1 MVASGFGFSLDVHPQ
16 SYLAQVLHVYEPL
29 ESRLVQSLVRPG
41 DFCIDAGAHVGYYS
55 RLMCEAGGIVLA
67 IEPNPKHIEMLRANL
82 GGVFDATVF
91 DYALSDKC
99 QSSVPFYL
107 PSIYDDGWG
116 SLAASDIGTTEKIN
130 IETIR
135 LDVLLDQSIHHPQRV
150 RLLKMDI
157 EGAEVPALRGLG
169 NRLKDVDYILIECM
183 DIESRTGVLHS
194 TTEGINEL
202 LAGWAVRQACP
213 DGSDLP
219 KALNGGN
226 YLFVNPNV

>member
-1 MVASGFGFSLDVHPQ
+1 MVASGFGFSLDCHPQ

-41 DFCIDAGAHVGYYS
+41 DFCVDAGAHVGYYS
-55 RLMCEAGGIVLA
+55 RLMTEAGARVIA
-67 IEPNPKHIEMLRANL
+67 IEPNPQHVPMVRANVPEAL
-82 GGVFDATVF
+82 VYEV
-91 DYALSDKC
+91 ALSDTDG
-99 QSSVPFYL
+99 SAPFYL
-107 PSIYDDGWG
+107 PSPYDDGWG
-116 SLAASDIGTTEKIN
+116 SLGASDIGTTKEILVD
-130 IETIR
+130 TRR
-135 LDVLLDQSIHHPQRV
+135 LDSILNEINVLGKI

-157 EGAEVPALRGLG
+157 EGAEMLALRGLG
-169 NRLKDVDYILIECM
+169 SRLVDIDYILIECM

-202 LAGWAVRQACP
+202 LAGWTVRQACP